1 VGEEWNDAEIRGL
14 MERVAMERRRLERKA
29 VAKRKQPRP
38 LVPKRTVPKEVRRP
52 AGMVTK
58 KKAG

>member
-1 VGEEWNDAEIRGL
+1 MGEEWNDAEIRGL
-14 MERVAMERRRLERKA
+14 RERVAMERRRAERKA
-29 VAKRKQPRP
+29 VAKHKQPRP